1 MRQSLHIGLTVSG
14 AVLAMTA
21 GQAIPRV
28 CTDGMP
34 QVAGDDVLAMVLG
47 DVRQVLGA
55 AMLDKAEEYF
65 HGGVR
70 DVACERGLGGEHAEH
85 GHAEHGHEEGG
96 KGLAAV
102 PDAWAWLNGKVHVQE
117 DRHTE
122 GTSSRELLPWLWAAC
137 RVSPQNVQAY
147 ESSAFVLDSMAK
159 RPHEAVRLL
168 EEGISKNPASASLEF
183 SLGELL
189 LRSLRDPVRAERAFA
204 AAREKCRPADG
215 PEGEKDK
222 LLKVR
227 ALFYLGY
234 LAKQRGDLGRAR
246 GYLAEA
252 ESLDPQ
258 NAATRDLRKF
268 LERE

>member
-14 AVLAMTA
+14 VVLAMAA
-21 GQAIPRV
+21 GQAIPRAY
-28 CTDGMP
+28 TDRMP
-34 QVAGDDVLAMVLG
+34 QVAGEDVLAMVLG
-47 DVRQVLGA
+47 DVRQILGA

-70 DVACERGLGGEHAEH
+70 DVACERGLGGA
-85 GHAEHGHEEGG
+85 HAEHGHEEGG
-96 KGLAAV
+96 KELSAV

-117 DRHTE
+117 DRHIE
-122 GTSSRELLPWLWAAC
+122 GESSRELLPWLWAAC

-147 ESSAFVLDSMAK
+147 ESSAFVLESMAK

-168 EEGISKNPASASLEF
+168 EEGIGKNPASASLEF

-189 LRSLRDPVRAERAFA
+189 LRSFHEPARAERAFA

-246 GYLAEA
+246 EYLAEA

-258 NAATRDLRKF
+258 NAGTRDLRKF
-268 LERE
+268 LERK